1 MGGRWLSW
9 HSYSQSFLLSFF
21 SEDYKLG
28 FSKLEY
34 FCHCL
39 SVLCCP
45 YINDTVFGSF
55 LLCIV
60 LRYLLAAFFLLKYFI
75 IKFSNLVERVV

>member
-21 SEDYKLG
+21 SGEYKLG
-28 FSKLEY
+28 FPKLEY

-55 LLCIV
+55 FPLHGLKIPLSC
-60 LRYLLAAFFLLKYFI
+60 FFSPQIFYHKIF
-75 IKFSNLVERVV
+75 KFS